1 MSRPASALRR
11 IGFVL
16 LLVALV
22 AVWSPQ
28 AASAHAF
35 LTSSSPAD
43 GAALAAPPAQLRLDF
58 SETVVLAA
66 TQIDLVGEGGQ
77 HYPVTNLRIQGEG
90 GEEPSQLLGSL
101 PSLPRGAYRLS
112 WQTLSADDLHRT
124 AGVLVFGVGQEVA
137 AAGLDEPTPAAAE
150 AALRWLV
157 FLALA
162 LSLGGALMR
171 RLVSRRG
178 GTSSPGWVRLTHRG
192 ELIGPTAGLV
202 GAAVLLIYQIGGGGF
217 AQLLGGS
224 YGVRW
229 GLRELGF
236 LLLLVAALLR
246 PSRVR
251 ATGIVVGA
259 GLVGVG
265 SALLGHSGAGQTL
278 SLTRVAADALHV
290 VSAGTWAGAL
300 FFGLLFVVPAA
311 RGTRE
316 RLPDALAVMRAFGL
330 PAAAFIS
337 AVIVTGV
344 YLTSSVVGSVDAAL
358 VTFYGRT
365 LLLKVAVVAVIG
377 VLGLLN
383 HARVRRTTGRAWRSR
398 TVVVEAALAL
408 LVLGLSAV
416 ITSGQPA
423 LEPQLVQDPQ
433 AKVVPIQDSRVA
445 DLQQAFAVRPNL
457 PGQNLVLVDVFDT
470 RRPAPAPIRGVT
482 VGVLDADGTSSAAVA
497 AQRLADGRWS
507 APVVLNSSGAARI
520 VVTVHRPGLSDAT
533 HTYRWAVAG
542 GPAATRSTLVSTK
555 PIKNQLLVLWLAVT
569 SLTGAGW
576 WVAGLSRRSRGRM
589 LGGRTRTSARGVP
602 AHRDTTKSAGAERFD
617 EEDDGTVTGTSR
629 VAAARGTNAPRDQ

>member
-1 MSRPASALRR
+1 MWRQAGALRP

-16 LLVALV
+16 LLVALLG
-22 AVWSPQ
+22 VWSPQ
-28 AASAHAF
+28 TASAHAF

-66 TQIDLVGEGGQ
+66 TQLEMVGEGGQ
-77 HYPVTNLRIQGEG
+77 HYPVTNLRIEGEG

-124 AGVLVFGVGQEVA
+124 AGVLVFGVGREVA
-137 AAGLDEPTPAAAE
+137 AAGLDEPTPAAGE
-150 AALRWLV
+150 AGLRWLV

-162 LSLGGALMR
+162 LTLGGALMR
-171 RLVSRRG
+171 RLVTRRAG
-178 GTSSPGWVRLTHRG
+178 ASSPGWVRLTRRG
-192 ELIGPTAGLV
+192 ELIGATAGLV
-202 GAAVLLIYQIGGGGF
+202 GAAVLLIYQVGDGGVS
-217 AQLLGGS
+217 QLLAGS

-236 LLLLVAALLR
+236 VLLLVAALLP

-251 ATGIVVGA
+251 VTGVVVGG

-278 SLTRVAADALHV
+278 SLTRVVADALHV

-311 RGTRE
+311 RGARE
-316 RLPDALAVMRAFGL
+316 RLPEALAVLRAFGL
-330 PAAAFIS
+330 PAAACIS

-344 YLTSSVVGSVDAAL
+344 YLTSTVVGSVDAAL

-365 LLLKVAVVAVIG
+365 LLLKVAVVAAVG
-377 VLGLLN
+377 LLGLLN
-383 HARVRRTTGRAWRSR
+383 HARVRRTGGKAWRSR
-398 TVVVEAALAL
+398 TVVAEAALAVV
-408 LVLGLSAV
+408 VLGFSAV

-445 DLQQAFAVRPNL
+445 DLQQAFAIRPNL
-457 PGQNLVLVDVFDT
+457 PGRNLALVDVFDT
-470 RRPAPAPIRGVT
+470 RRPAPGPVRGVT
-482 VGVLDADGTSSAAVA
+482 VGILDADGTSSAAVA
-497 AQRLADGRWS
+497 AERLADGRWS

-520 VVTVHRPGLSDAT
+520 VVTVQRPGLSDAT
-533 HTYRWAVAG
+533 HTYRWAVGG
-542 GPAATRSTLVSTK
+542 GPAATRSVLVSTR
-555 PIKNQLLVLWLAVT
+555 PIENQLLVLWLVVAV
-569 SLTGAGW
+569 LTGAGW
-576 WVAGLSRRSRGRM
+576 WVARLSRRRSRGRM
-589 LGGRTRTSARGVP
+589 LGGLTETSARGVP
-602 AHRDTTKSAGAERFD
+602 A
-617 EEDDGTVTGTSR
+617 SR
-629 VAAARGTNAPRDQ
+629 

>member
-1 MSRPASALRR
+1 M
-11 IGFVL
+11 L
-16 LLVALV
+16 LLVGLL

-66 TQIDLVGEGGQ
+66 TQLELVGEGGQ
-77 HYPVTNLRIQGEG
+77 HYPVTNLRIEGEG
-90 GEEPSQLLGSL
+90 GEEPSQLLGTL

-124 AGVLVFGVGQEVA
+124 AGVLVFGVGREVA
-137 AAGLDEPTPAAAE
+137 AAGLDEPTPAVGE
-150 AALRWLV
+150 AGLRWLV

-162 LSLGGALMR
+162 LTLGGALMR

-178 GTSSPGWVRLTHRG
+178 GRSSPGWVRLTHRG
-192 ELIGPTAGLV
+192 ELIGATAGLV
-202 GAAVLLIYQIGGGGF
+202 GAVVLLIYQVGGGGF
-217 AQLLGGS
+217 SQLLGGS

-229 GLRELGF
+229 GLRELGL

-246 PSRVR
+246 PSRLR
-251 ATGIVVGA
+251 ASGIVVGA

-300 FFGLLFVVPAA
+300 FFGLLLVIPAA

-316 RLPDALAVMRAFGL
+316 RLPDALAVLRSFGL
-330 PAAAFIS
+330 PAAACIS

-344 YLTSSVVGSVDAAL
+344 YLSSSVVGSVDAAL

-365 LLLKVAVVAVIG
+365 LLLKVAVVAAIG
-377 VLGLLN
+377 LLGLLH
-383 HARVRRTTGRAWRSR
+383 HARVRRTAGKAWRSR
-398 TVVVEAALAL
+398 TVVVEAALA
-408 LVLGLSAV
+408 VVALGLSAV

-445 DLQQAFAVRPNL
+445 DLQQALAIRPNL
-457 PGQNLVLVDVFDT
+457 PGRNLVLVDVFDT

-482 VGVLDADGTSSAAVA
+482 VGVLDADGTSSAPVA
-497 AQRLADGRWS
+497 ADRLADGRWS

-520 VVTVHRPGLSDAT
+520 VVTVQRPGQSDAT
-533 HTYRWAVAG
+533 HTYRWAIAG
-542 GPAATRSTLVSTK
+542 GPAATRSVLVSTR
-555 PIKNQLLVLWLAVT
+555 PIKNRLLVLSLVVT
-569 SLTGAGW
+569 MLIGAG
-576 WVAGLSRRSRGRM
+576 WVAGLSRRRSRGRM
-589 LGGRTRTSARGVP
+589 LGGLTETSARGVP
-602 AHRDTTKSAGAERFD
+602 APATPLSLAGVKRFGGEHD
-617 EEDDGTVTGTSR
+617 SNVTRTSR
-629 VAAARGTNAPRDQ
+629 GDQ